1 MRPDPLRALENLRN
15 VFHARSGS
23 AKRSLM
29 RVLGRTRLGAAVEV
43 ERLHEILCFVRAYPD
58 DAATLAHASRM
69 LKGFARR
76 ADLRKH
82 ADALENTG
90 IAGTAIRFPFFWP
103 SARWLAR
110 RFPRQLTLD
119 RLDLAADRA
128 IGKLFAARSG
138 FRVIDRI
145 RPRSV
150 ADAVYFVQLVE
161 RMPGGSFSQEAFYD
175 AIEPVLELRASEDSP
190 NRTIT
195 WVPAGAPGWQR
206 SPLGGAR
213 PDLQREM
220 RRRPRRVRRAS
231 FSEGIRVVD
240 AGRITMTTR
249 SRDLDAF
256 AYGDPASV
264 RIVEDSPGL
273 AFALVGMIEERR
285 KAQVGTY
292 GALTLRNG
300 MPIGYMELAVTGK
313 HVEIAFNTFP
323 TFRGGEAAHLFAR
336 TLAMLRRVFD
346 ARTFGIA
353 PYQLGENNR
362 EAIDSGAWWFYYK
375 LGLRPRA
382 AAAKRLAARE
392 LHRWR
397 SRRSYRSSRAT
408 LEALAR
414 WPLYYRYH

>member
-1 MRPDPLRALENLRN
+1 
-15 VFHARSGS
+15 
-23 AKRSLM
+23 
-29 RVLGRTRLGAAVEV
+29 
-43 ERLHEILCFVRAYPD
+43 
-58 DAATLAHASRM
+58 
-69 LKGFARR
+69 
-76 ADLRKH
+76 
-82 ADALENTG
+82 
-90 IAGTAIRFPFFWP
+90 
-103 SARWLAR
+103 
-110 RFPRQLTLD
+110 
-119 RLDLAADRA
+119 
-128 IGKLFAARSG
+128 
-138 FRVIDRI
+138 
-145 RPRSV
+145 
-150 ADAVYFVQLVE
+150 
-161 RMPGGSFSQEAFYD
+161 
-175 AIEPVLELRASEDSP
+175 
-190 NRTIT
+190 
-195 WVPAGAPGWQR
+195 
-206 SPLGGAR
+206 
-213 PDLQREM
+213 
-220 RRRPRRVRRAS
+220 
-231 FSEGIRVVD
+231 
-240 AGRITMTTR
+240 
-249 SRDLDAF
+249 
-256 AYGDPASV
+256 
-264 RIVEDSPGL
+264 
-273 AFALVGMIEERR
+273 MIEERR